1 MARKRVLTEHEEF
14 EIMKLVLDKFLWVGT
29 ILLLVGLYVTI
40 MHEITQGMWLIF
52 SGGVVMLIF
61 SWIVIKEFELLR

>member
-29 ILLLVGLYVTI
+29 ILLLLGLYVTI

>member
-29 ILLLVGLYVTI
+29 ILLLLGLYVSI